1 MFYSR
6 PQLPQLGID
15 LVEVDGGL
23 GRPSQY
29 RGRTVDGRPIVL
41 GYDRGRLSIA
51 TEDQRDRLGEELVS
65 VQIGPNFNGD
75 MLLEQ
80 ICDLAGITVR
90 GEKPRL
96 LRENWRAAA
105 ERNWV
110 LDWSGNTTYWVSEL
124 QVTEEGGRRAIQELA
139 AAFPDMR
146 IIEVHWDYSVPE
158 GKRRYVPRRTIL
170 QCDRAALLGF
180 GVDEAKLARMLG
192 RDHVMLAELDE
203 VFAHHLD
210 FQFTWDK
217 PADQSV
223 AELMSA
229 RHGRPVVLPESEL
242 SASMETQFATSDPR
256 GKTYTEA
263 LLRTLGTCFSTWI
276 EEIDLGTGETIGGA
290 KRSMGYSSDLR
301 EWCAAGSQRYLR
313 CYTETT
319 GRKRDIGI
327 RACNA
332 PV

>member
-51 TEDQRDRLGEELVS
+51 IEDQRDRLGEELVS

-90 GEKPRL
+90 GQKPRL
-96 LRENWRAAA
+96 LQENWRAAA

-124 QVTEEGGRRAIQELA
+124 LVTEEGGRRAVRELA

-146 IIEVHWDYSVPE
+146 ILEVHWDYSGPE
-158 GKRRYVPRRTIL
+158 GKRRYVPRKTIS

-180 GVDEAKLARMLG
+180 GADEAKLARMLG
-192 RDHVMLAELDE
+192 REHVMLVELDE
-203 VFAHHLD
+203 VFTHHLD
-210 FQFTWDK
+210 FQFAWDQ
-217 PADQSV
+217 PADQAAPAKYGSSV
-223 AELMSA
+223 S
-229 RHGRPVVLPESEL
+229 LPESQL
-242 SASMETQFATSDPR
+242 SASMETQFATDDPR
-256 GKTYTEA
+256 GKLFTDR
-263 LLRTLGTCFSTWI
+263 LLGTLGTCFSTWV
-276 EEIDLGTGETIGGA
+276 EEIDLATGETIGGA
-290 KRSMGYSSDLR
+290 KRSMAYSADLR
-301 EWCAAGSQRYLR
+301 EWCAASPQRYLR
-313 CYTETT
+313 CHTETT
-319 GRKRDIGI
+319 GLKRDIGI